1 MPALLPDRPPVG
13 IGWRAPHHQALLERA
28 PDLDFIEVHSENF
41 FALHGAG
48 HALLLQA
55 RERHDLS
62 LHGVGLSLGS
72 ATGID
77 PWHLDRLADL
87 VAATEPRFVSEH
99 ACFARGPWNGRTVHA
114 ADLLPLPFT
123 TEALDVLGANVQ
135 RVQDRLKR
143 PIAIENL
150 SAYLQWPDEAM
161 GEAEFL
167 SRLSHRTGCTL
178 LVDINNLYVNALNDQ
193 RRQTCP
199 DPEKA
204 VREWLDTID
213 PASVAE
219 LHLAGHHDRGDVVID
234 DHGSRVSDAVWR
246 LYRYAIGRL
255 GPVPTLVEWDT
266 DVPALDVLL
275 DEVDRARGHAQA
287 ATAPAREAA

>member
-1 MPALLPDRPPVG
+1 MPASLPHRPPVG

-77 PWHLDRLADL
+77 TWHLERLADL

-99 ACFARGPWNGRTVHA
+99 ACFARGAWNGRMVHA

-143 PIAIENL
+143 PISIENL

-167 SRLSHRTGCTL
+167 SRLSRRTGCSL

-193 RRQTCP
+193 RRDLCT
-199 DPEKA
+199 DPEA
-204 VREWLDTID
+204 TVRRWLDAIN

-219 LHLAGHHDRGDVVID
+219 MHLAGHHDRGDVVID
-234 DHGSRVSDAVWR
+234 DHGSRVVDAVWR
-246 LYRYAIGRL
+246 LYRHAIGRF
-255 GPVPTLVEWDT
+255 GPVPTLIEWDT
-266 DVPALDVLL
+266 DVPELGVLL
-275 DEVDRARGHAQA
+275 DEARLARGHASSARPLTEAQA
-287 ATAPAREAA
+287 